1 MLKSVRCAGF
11 RSLMRN
17 VHWLQALTAATIIVS
32 SGPRSSSDAKST
44 AYETD
49 IVDPLRA
56 SGSVTLKTDVT
67 DDSAS
72 SRRNSA
78 RRLEGLDREEIGE
91 QARAHDDDRADEQP
105 GGKRQGFHRQQP
117 HTAVDCAAPAR
128 HRVGTGFMVRVMRY
142 SSRAW
147 RLRARHEGLG

>member
-11 RSLMRN
+11 FSLMRN
-17 VHWLQALTAATIIVS
+17 EHWLQALTAATIIVS
-32 SGPRSSSDAKST
+32 LGPRSSSDAKST

-56 SGSVTLKTDVT
+56 SGRVTLKTEVT

-72 SRRNSA
+72 STRNTPG
-78 RRLEGLDREEIGE
+78 RLEGLEREEIRQ
-91 QARAHDDDRADEQP
+91 QARAHHDDRADEQP

-117 HTAVDCAAPAR
+117 QTALHRAALAR
-128 HRVGTGFMVRVMRY
+128 DTRVGTGFMFGWLRY

-147 RLRARHEGLG
+147 RLRHEGLG